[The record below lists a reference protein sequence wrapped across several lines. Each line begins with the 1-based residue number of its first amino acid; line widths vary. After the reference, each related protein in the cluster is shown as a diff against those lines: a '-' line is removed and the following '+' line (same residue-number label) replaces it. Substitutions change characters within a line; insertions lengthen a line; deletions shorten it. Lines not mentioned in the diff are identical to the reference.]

1 MLKNDTICAIATAHG
16 IGAIAVIRLSG
27 PDSIDVCDKVFQ
39 SAQKGKK
46 LCDQKANTIH
56 FGTINSD
63 GQIIDEVLV
72 SVFKAP
78 HSYTGENGVEISC
91 HGSMY
96 IQQKILHILLLA
108 GARMAEPGEFTL
120 RAFINGKIDLSQAEA
135 VADLIA
141 SSSEAS
147 RRVSLHQMR
156 GGFSNE
162 IKKLRKELLHFIS
175 LIELELDFSEEDVEF
190 ADREK
195 LKALIQGIISYIDH
209 LVSSFSLG
217 NVIKTGIPV
226 AIAGE
231 PNVGKSSL
239 LNRLLNEEKAIV
251 SDIPGTTRDS
261 IEDVITI
268 NGQLF
273 RFIDTAGLRHTTD
286 TIESIGIERAY
297 QKIRGASIVLF
308 LEDAAADVQLI
319 NQRIDH
325 VRQEFEEHTKLI
337 LVLNKI
343 DQLKEHPDTTSIV
356 GADQIVGISAKFGL
370 HIDRLQAALQNAVN
384 IGSFAPNDTILTN
397 SRHYDALNRANQA
410 LLRAMDGLDTG
421 ISGDFLSQDIRESL
435 LYLGEITGE
444 ITTDEVLGN
453 IFKHFCIGK

>member
-27 PDSIDVCDKVFQ
+27 ADSIDVCDKVFL

-46 LCDQKANTIH
+46 LCDQKPNTIH
-56 FGTINSD
+56 FGTINWD

-78 HSYTGENGVEISC
+78 HSYTGENGIEISC

-96 IQQKILHILLLA
+96 VQQKILQILLQS

-120 RAFINGKIDLSQAEA
+120 RAFMNGKIDLSQAEA

-190 ADREK
+190 ADRQK
-195 LKALIQGIISYIDH
+195 LKNLIEAIISYIDR

-261 IEDVITI
+261 IEDVINL

-286 TIESIGIERAY
+286 KIESIGIERAY
-297 QKIRGASIVLF
+297 QKIRDASIVLF
-308 LEDAAADVQLI
+308 LEDASADVELI
-319 NQRIDH
+319 NQRIEN
-325 VRQEFEEHTKLI
+325 VRQEFGLHTKLI

-343 DQLKEHPDTTSIV
+343 DQIKSEPDTQRVT
-356 GADQIVGISAKFGL
+356 GADHIVGISAKFGL
-370 HIDRLQAALQNAVN
+370 HIDKLLAALQNVIN
-384 IGSFAPNDTILTN
+384 IGNIQPNDTILTN
-397 SRHYDALNRANQA
+397 SRHFEALSRANQA
-410 LLRAMDGLDTG
+410 LVRAMYGLDTG